1 MNKKPK
7 IMQKL
12 YCYVDETGQDP
23 KSEVFIVVAVISSND
38 QAYIRKQLTDIED
51 IAKTHKLK
59 WHKTRH
65 DRRMRYLTLVLDKKV
80 AAGDVYTA
88 HYQKPIPYFFPMI
101 DVLEKAIKEAAKDL
115 YRANI
120 YIDGIDRKKAMELTN
135 ALRATGISLRMVKGC
150 RDEAE
155 PIIRLA
161 DMWAGCIRS
170 ALFGRKDSQDI
181 VKRAKK
187 EGYLRELQS

>member
-1 MNKKPK
+1 
-7 IMQKL
+7 MQKL

-23 KSEVFIVVAVISSND
+23 RSEVFIVVAVISSKD

-51 IAKTHKLK
+51 MAKTHKLK

-65 DRRMRYLTLVLDKKV
+65 DRRMYYLTLILDKKI
-80 AAGDVYTA
+80 ATGDVYTA
-88 HYQKPIPYFFPMI
+88 HYQKPIPYFFPI
-101 DVLEKAIKEAAKDL
+101 INVLEKAIKEAAKGL
-115 YRANI
+115 YRATI
-120 YIDGIDRKKAMELTN
+120 YVDGIDRKKAVELTN
-135 ALRATGISLRMVKGC
+135 ALRAAGVSLRMVKGC
-150 RDEAE
+150 RDESE

-170 ALFGRKDSQDI
+170 ALLGRQDTQDM

-187 EGYLRELQS
+187 ENYLRELKS

>member
-1 MNKKPK
+1 
-7 IMQKL
+7 MQKL